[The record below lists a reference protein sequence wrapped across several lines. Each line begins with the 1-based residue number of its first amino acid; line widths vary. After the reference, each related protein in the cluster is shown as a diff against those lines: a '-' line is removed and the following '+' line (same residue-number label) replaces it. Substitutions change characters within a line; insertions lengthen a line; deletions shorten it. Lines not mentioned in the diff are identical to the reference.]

1 MVRRLVVGLALVAS
15 ALVVSPASAQA
26 PAVSDSG
33 FTASNAV
40 MRVSLYRIVDGQG
53 AALFADMR
61 THLVPIWEAQ
71 RQAGIILNYSTMNN
85 PNPTSP
91 NDWQLG
97 IVLTYKNYA
106 ALDSLGARSA
116 PITLKH
122 YGTAEART
130 AANDARNKLRTLV
143 SSQLVNVTTYTKK

>member
-1 MVRRLVVGLALVAS
+1 MVRRFVVGLALVAS
-15 ALVVSPASAQA
+15 VLTVSPASAQA
-26 PAVSDSG
+26 PTPSDSG
-33 FTASNAV
+33 FTATNAV

-53 AALFADMR
+53 PALLADMR

-71 RQAGIILNYSTMNN
+71 KQAGIIVNYSTMNN

-91 NDWQLG
+91 TDWQMG

-106 ALDSLGARSA
+106 ALDSVGARSG

-130 AANDARNKLRTLV
+130 AANEARNKMRTLI
-143 SSQLVNVTTYTKK
+143 SSQLVNATTYSKK